1 MATVFVRSKLVPKM
15 LSQMMV
21 IGEKTGKLDTVL
33 ERLSNFYSRE
43 IDNLVEGLTALIEPL
58 ILIVMGV
65 GVGAMVAAIML
76 PMFKVAQSIS

>member
-1 MATVFVRSKLVPKM
+1 MATLFVKSKLVPKM

-58 ILIVMGV
+58 ILIIMGV
-65 GVGAMVAAIML
+65 GVGGMVAAIML
-76 PMFKVAQSIS
+76 PMFKVAQSIN